1 MYISVLFVLF
11 SSQKCKHTDQKEVG
25 SLPCSQPGHA
35 DVLGLERRRPCPRGA
50 ACGRPGGSSP
60 QAEVKP
66 RSQDL
71 QGGAAPL
78 RAPIALLRTE
88 AVRTSLTTVFTFHV

>member
-25 SLPCSQPGHA
+25 SLPCSQPGQA

-50 ACGRPGGSSP
+50 ACGRRAGGSSP

-66 RSQDL
+66 RSQGL

-78 RAPIALLRTE
+78 RALIALLGQK
-88 AVRTSLTTVFTFHV
+88 LLGPH